1 MKILKGDKM
10 ETIAKSELG
19 EVLKEKRF
27 HKTCGCIGRKINCM
41 TGKEWVK
48 SQLGVWRFGYQTND
62 VRDKKIHPAT
72 YPIDLVKKCISLFS
86 HKGELIL
93 DPFSGVGTTSVA
105 AKELNRNSIGVD
117 LNANYTDYAK
127 ERIKNIDGG
136 GDHYFITDNA
146 KNISEY
152 LPKKSVKFIVT
163 SPPYSNL
170 LNRKRKNKS
179 RRGLAR
185 LNSQYNKVEQ
195 YSQNPED
202 LGTMP
207 YDVFSDEIQLIFENL
222 KGILRDDGHV
232 IINVPDFWLD
242 NKRITLHISVIEALR
257 KAGYEFRNTI
267 IWDRTN
273 IVNGIGI
280 FGYPSNYITM
290 GTTFE
295 YLLHFIKAQEGE
307 D

>member
-1 MKILKGDKM
+1 MESMDKSKIREELKN
-10 ETIAKSELG
+10 AS
-19 EVLKEKRF
+19 F
-27 HKTCGCIGRKINCM
+27 NKTCDCKGRKINCM
-41 TGKEWVK
+41 TGKEWVR

-62 VRDKKIHPAT
+62 VRDKNIHPAT

-86 HKGELIL
+86 HRNELIL

-105 AKELNRNSIGVD
+105 AKELDRNSIGVD
-117 LNANYTDYAK
+117 LNAKYTDYAK
-127 ERIKNIDGG
+127 ERIKNIEGN
-136 GDHYFITDNA
+136 GDHFFITDNA
-146 KNISEY
+146 RNISEY
-152 LPKKSVKFIVT
+152 VPKKSVKFIVT

-185 LNSQYNKVEQ
+185 KNSQYNKIEQ

-207 YDVFSDEIQLIFENL
+207 YDVFSGEIQLIFENL
-222 KGILRDDGHV
+222 KGILRDDGH
-232 IINVPDFWLD
+232 ILINVHDFWLD
-242 NKRITLHISVIEALR
+242 NKRITLHIYVIEALR

-295 YLLHFIKAQEGE
+295 YLLHFIKTQEGE